1 MSAIVLFILM
11 AVYESNQQDP
21 SLDTNAW
28 LEKYDKYRKIIEENT
43 EITNEDNLTPEI
55 RLHLITPRSK
65 LWNAKSRDS
74 PFKDSP
80 FFAFYW
86 AGGQGLTRYILDH
99 PEIVKGKRVLDLG
112 SGCGATAIAAAKCG
126 AKSVTANDIDPLH
139 CLLTD
144 MNARLNNVAIN
155 ITNTDFV
162 SDMKIGTSD
171 DWDVVLVGDMFYE
184 NPLAEELTEWLRLEK
199 EAGKFIYIGD
209 PGRYLFIA
217 AQHKPGNYLEFITRY
232 KLVTCVSIDMNAKI
246 NNVNIKITKDN
257 LIAKTRNFTEWDCVF
272 FGDVFYEFDMMKT
285 MVLMMRKSCAK
296 GTKIFIG
303 EPCGIFRA
311 YTMTNE
317 LKQVAQYTLPEA
329 AEEMLGYG
337 TTFISEFCC

>member
-126 AKSVTANDIDPLH
+126 AKSVTANDIDPLT
-139 CLLTD
+139 CFGIA
-144 MNARLNNVAIN
+144 MNAKLNDVDIRITSENLMEHNV
-155 ITNTDFV
+155 
-162 SDMKIGTSD
+162 STSL
-171 DWDVVLVGDMFYE
+171 WDIVLLGEMCYDPDISKE
-184 NPLAEELTEWLRLEK
+184 ILPWLRRACK
-199 EAGKFIYIGD
+199 AGVEIVIGD
-209 PGRYLFIA
+209 PG
-217 AQHKPGNYLEFITRY
+217 
-232 KLVTCVSIDMNAKI
+232 KI
-246 NNVNIKITKDN
+246 
-257 LIAKTRNFTEWDCVF
+257 
-272 FGDVFYEFDMMKT
+272 Y
-285 MVLMMRKSCAK
+285 
-296 GTKIFIG
+296 
-303 EPCGIFRA
+303 RA
-311 YTMTNE
+311 YVKPKE
-317 LKQVAQYTLPEA
+317 LTQLKHYFMPDIAVEKYGHITTEVWKLNN
-329 AEEMLGYG
+329 LG
-337 TTFISEFCC
+337 